1 MRSALEQQAK
11 HLGIANSV
19 EFAGALSDAAKQIR
33 QASLFVL
40 PSREEGLS
48 IALLEAMATGLPVV
62 ASDIPGN
69 RILVKPGV
77 TGRLALPDQPLMLSE
92 MIVQAF
98 ANQAMT
104 MEMAQAG
111 RALVQTSYSIE
122 AVAQK
127 HLELFRRM
135 IDETPR

>member
-1 MRSALEQQAK
+1 M
-11 HLGIANSV
+11 
-19 EFAGALSDAAKQIR
+19 
-33 QASLFVL
+33 
-40 PSREEGLS
+40 
-48 IALLEAMATGLPVV
+48 GLPVV